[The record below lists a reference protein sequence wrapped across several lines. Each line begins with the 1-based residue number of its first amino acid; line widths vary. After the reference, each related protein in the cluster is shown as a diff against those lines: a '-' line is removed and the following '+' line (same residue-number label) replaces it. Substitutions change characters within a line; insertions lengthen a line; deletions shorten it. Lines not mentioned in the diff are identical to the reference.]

1 MVSKVHQRVRTD
13 AGHSLSRIPRLPA
26 MLGDTGV
33 LMARQDICEDLR
45 GSEAV
50 ASFQVGMT
58 LMF

>member
-1 MVSKVHQRVRTD
+1 
-13 AGHSLSRIPRLPA
+13 

-33 LMARQDICEDLR
+33 LMARQDICEVLR

-50 ASFQVGMT
+50 VSFQVGMT